1 MRKEGE
7 ESLETVEDMSR
18 MGVSVLSY
26 GFERVEWRV
35 EDFRYASSV
44 F

>member
-7 ESLETVEDMSR
+7 ESLETVEDMSK
-18 MGVSVLSY
+18 MVVSILSY
-26 GFERVEWRV
+26 SFERVKWRV
-35 EDFRYASSV
+35 EDLRYTSSV